1 MRLLCSHT
9 ASLWVPRRGAF
20 PHIRHLCYT
29 RWASYNLT
37 QSWHHPPEP
46 DSDTQGKGSVP
57 QDGHPPSHHT
67 HFRCHWQ
74 VQVVICAL
82 TDWLSIGGSHDPL
95 LRLICWSGSQ
105 NSGQHFTYWVTSLSL
120 KRHNSGTARWTA
132 CTGQDL
138 DLSRPQASALGA

>member
-1 MRLLCSHT
+1 MCLLCSHT
-9 ASLWVPRRGAF
+9 DSLWVPRHRAF

-46 DSDTQGKGSVP
+46 DSDTQDRAQSHKTATLLPTTHTSDVTGKSG
-57 QDGHPPSHHT
+57 
-67 HFRCHWQ
+67 CHL
-74 VQVVICAL
+74 CS
-82 TDWLSIGGSHDPL
+82 DHWLSIGGSHDPL

-120 KRHNSGTARWTA
+120 KRRNSGRARWTA
-132 CTGQDL
+132 CTGRDL